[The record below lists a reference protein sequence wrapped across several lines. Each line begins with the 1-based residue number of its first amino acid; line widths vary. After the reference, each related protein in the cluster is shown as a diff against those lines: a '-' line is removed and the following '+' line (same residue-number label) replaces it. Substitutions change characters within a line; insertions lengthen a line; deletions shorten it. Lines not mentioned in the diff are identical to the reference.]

1 MFEQLMLHGAAL
13 AAKAAQRR
21 RRALA
26 GTLAEEAPAGVE
38 VEEADESLV
47 LSGPGLRRRF
57 AFEPALRWL
66 LAGRRR

>member
-26 GTLAEEAPAGVE
+26 GTLE